1 MTIDTECNAVV
12 GIIDDVVVG
21 IRSGIVVDVVDAWLA
36 AAAAAAAA
44 AVGGATTLA
53 NNTEI
58 IVTDITKR

>member
-1 MTIDTECNAVV
+1 MTIDTECNAFVVIVDDVV
-12 GIIDDVVVG
+12 GIG
-21 IRSGIVVDVVDAWLA
+21 SGIVVDVVDAWL
-36 AAAAAAAA
+36 AAAAA